1 MVSSWYTSR
10 SGTRSLL
17 VVDTPASTLAARG
30 SPQGRH
36 AKPQGILLAPDPA
49 LGKPLAARRLGR
61 IEAYV
66 YPYDIASRLGR
77 PRCDFAW
84 AHPC

>member
-1 MVSSWYTSR
+1 MVSSWYTPRPGAR
-10 SGTRSLL
+10 SML

-36 AKPQGILLAPDPA
+36 AEQPGILLAPDPA

-66 YPYDIASRLGR
+66 YSYDIASRLER